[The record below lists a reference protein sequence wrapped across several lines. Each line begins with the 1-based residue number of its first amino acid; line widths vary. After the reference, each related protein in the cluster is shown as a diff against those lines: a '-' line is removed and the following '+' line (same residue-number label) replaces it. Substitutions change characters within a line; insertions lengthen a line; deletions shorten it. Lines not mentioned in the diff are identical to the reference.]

1 MGGTLRQAG
10 IIAAPGLIALRT
22 LVGRLREDHSN
33 ARLFAEGVAT
43 MEGLIVDLESVQ
55 SNIINLDVAALG
67 IDAAAFAF
75 HLDPLGVRGLPGM
88 GTVVRFVTY
97 RGISRDDI
105 QQSLWVIGELVQDRP
120 WEESAG
126 P

>member
-1 MGGTLRQAG
+1 
-10 IIAAPGLIALRT
+10 
-22 LVGRLREDHSN
+22 
-33 ARLFAEGVAT
+33 

-105 QQSLWVIGELVQDRP
+105 QQSLWVIGELVQARL